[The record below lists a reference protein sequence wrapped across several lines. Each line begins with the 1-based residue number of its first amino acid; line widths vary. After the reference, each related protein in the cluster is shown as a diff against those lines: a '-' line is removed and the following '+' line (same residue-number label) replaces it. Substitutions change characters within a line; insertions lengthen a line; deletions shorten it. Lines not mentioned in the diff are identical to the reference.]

1 MAAQSDYL
9 NLFHRINLAHC
20 AMLRARENL
29 LDGDRFYSEYMTARS
44 WTKYR
49 CIITKEY
56 SSVDY
61 S

>member
-1 MAAQSDYL
+1 MSAGSDCL
-9 NLFHRINLAHC
+9 NLFDRINLANC
-20 AMLRARENL
+20 AMIRARENV

-56 SSVDY
+56 SCIDHN
-61 S
+61 

>member
-1 MAAQSDYL
+1 MSTTTTSL
-9 NLFHRINLAHC
+9 NLFHRINLANC

-29 LDGDRFYSEYMTARS
+29 LDGNRFYSEYMTARS
-44 WTKYR
+44 WTKYK

-61 S
+61 D